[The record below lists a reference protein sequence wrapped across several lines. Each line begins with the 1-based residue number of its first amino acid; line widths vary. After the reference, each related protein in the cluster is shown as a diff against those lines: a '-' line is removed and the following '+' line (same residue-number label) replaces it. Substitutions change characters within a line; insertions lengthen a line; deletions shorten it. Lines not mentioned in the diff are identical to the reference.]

1 MREYVAAHR
10 APSPPRPVTDAEPPP
25 AVGAT
30 DLNEREHAFQ
40 EMLAGVEL
48 IGHFTLDGADDD
60 APLREERYSIA
71 SVTKVRGNLWRFEC
85 RIRYGDNDVTV
96 PIVLAVAWAGNTPV
110 IGVTDL
116 AVPGLGTYTARVL
129 FFRDKYAG
137 TWSGK
142 NYGGHLFGRIERPA
156 GE

>member
-1 MREYVAAHR
+1 M
-10 APSPPRPVTDAEPPP
+10 TK
-25 AVGAT
+25 
-30 DLNEREHAFQ
+30 
-40 EMLAGVEL
+40 
-48 IGHFTLDGADDD
+48 
-60 APLREERYSIA
+60 LRGS
-71 SVTKVRGNLWRFEC
+71 LWRFES

-116 AVPGLGTYTARVL
+116 NVPGLGTYTARVL

-142 NYGGHLFGRIERPA
+142 NYGGHLFGRIERRSD
-156 GE
+156 